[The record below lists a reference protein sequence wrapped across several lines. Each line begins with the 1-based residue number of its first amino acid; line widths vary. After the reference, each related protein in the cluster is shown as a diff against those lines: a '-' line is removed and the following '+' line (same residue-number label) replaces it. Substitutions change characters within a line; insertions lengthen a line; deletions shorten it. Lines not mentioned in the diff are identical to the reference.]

1 LYTSSLGIYQGSPSC
16 SAIVALI
23 ISQLLEEEKEE
34 PEYRFRQLLFFVMH
48 QQRNTAQILVD
59 IIVTNNNK
67 IQALRPVYDSKNPMP
82 FTEPERTAWLK
93 TVNPDRLN
101 KRIIGNLKP

>member
-1 LYTSSLGIYQGSPSC
+1 
-16 SAIVALI
+16 
-23 ISQLLEEEKEE
+23 
-34 PEYRFRQLLFFVMH
+34 MH

-101 KRIIGNLKP
+101 KRIIGNLGNRSLNRAKRLVNASIDKNGAVNNDAATKELGSLWVYSEDFIKLI